1 MVLVSLR
8 EAIHPNLPNVLKNIS
23 PDISSNLGCRPRL
36 ESHYISGWADVRA
49 NVLLSAPIIEG
60 RATSVMRS
68 GLIQECQNIC
78 WVEIYFLQVWWQ
90 FWNFSESI
98 SMIISVKL
106 FWSKNRHFHSL
117 GAVFEAKNS
126 WKWLSY
132 LSEYWI
138 RKATFI
144 DNIFKERPSWWSH
157 SWPNNVFIS
166 LPK

>member
-68 GLIQECQNIC
+68 GLIQECQKHLLSLNLLFASVVTVLEFLREYYNVHIC
-78 WVEIYFLQVWWQ
+78 KTFFVIV
-90 FWNFSESI
+90 
-98 SMIISVKL
+98 VK
-106 FWSKNRHFHSL
+106 R
-117 GAVFEAKNS
+117 
-126 WKWLSY
+126 
-132 LSEYWI
+132 
-138 RKATFI
+138 
-144 DNIFKERPSWWSH
+144 
-157 SWPNNVFIS
+157 
-166 LPK
+166 